1 MLCKLCELFLFT
13 EERKTLPPG
22 TQMYAM
28 QTVRAVFC
36 SLKNAKLYHQ
46 EPRCMLCKLCEL
58 FLFTEERKTLQPGT
72 QMYAMQTVRAV
83 FCSLK
88 NA

>member
-13 EERKTLPPG
+13 EERKTLPSG

-28 QTVRAVFC
+28 QTVGAVFC
-36 SLKNAKLYHQ
+36 SLKNAKLYRQ

-58 FLFTEERKTLQPGT
+58 FLFTEERKTLPSGT
-72 QMYAMQTVRAV
+72 QMYALQAVGAV
-83 FCSLK
+83 FVH
-88 NA
+88 